1 MTEAVLQSAS
11 FMSVAFG
18 RFTLIDLRGERMGEV
33 VIAPECVLLQR
44 GPAAPV
50 RDVSY
55 LALWSPTR
63 VDAIARELAALP
75 PSAVVD
81 AKTPE
86 LHAIL
91 HAIAPA
97 TTPVFVA
104 AGECRGGFTRRRLKA
119 VLARQVDRRQP
130 SV

>member
-1 MTEAVLQSAS
+1 MG
-11 FMSVAFG
+11 VAFG
-18 RFTLIDLRGERMGEV
+18 RFTLIDLRGDRMGEV
-33 VIAPECVLLQR
+33 IIAPECVLLQR

-55 LALWSPTR
+55 LALWSQSR
-63 VDAIARELAALP
+63 VDAIARELTTLP
-75 PSAVVD
+75 PSTVVD
-81 AKTPE
+81 ASTPE

-97 TTPVFVA
+97 TTPLFVG

-119 VLARQVDRRQP
+119 VLAREVFRRQP
-130 SV
+130 AV